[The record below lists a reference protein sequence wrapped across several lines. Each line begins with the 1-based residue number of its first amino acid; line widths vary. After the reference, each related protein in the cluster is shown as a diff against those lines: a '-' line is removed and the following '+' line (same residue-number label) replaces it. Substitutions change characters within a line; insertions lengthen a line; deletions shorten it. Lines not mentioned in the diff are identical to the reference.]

1 MVEKNH
7 AYDWIPSLY
16 EPFRNVGHRVADWF
30 SPRSEAS
37 AVEDCYEINIEL
49 PGVKSDDIDVS
60 VHENR
65 LFVRGE
71 CKSKREEKGR
81 TYFFSE
87 RQYGSFQRSF
97 SLPADADIENI
108 DAEFS
113 DGILHLRIAKYKSVE
128 TAKRKIK
135 VRKQ

>member
-7 AYDWIPSLY
+7 AYDWIPNLY
-16 EPFRNVGHRVADWF
+16 EPFRNVGHKVADWF

-37 AVEDCYEINIEL
+37 AVEDYYEIGIEL
-49 PGVKSDDIDVS
+49 PGVNNDDIDVS
-60 VHENR
+60 IHENR

-97 SLPADADIENI
+97 SLPTDADTENI
-108 DAEFS
+108 NAEFS
-113 DGILHLRIAKYKSVE
+113 DGILHLKIAKFKSVE
-128 TAKRKIK
+128 TPTRKIK
-135 VRKQ
+135 VHKQ